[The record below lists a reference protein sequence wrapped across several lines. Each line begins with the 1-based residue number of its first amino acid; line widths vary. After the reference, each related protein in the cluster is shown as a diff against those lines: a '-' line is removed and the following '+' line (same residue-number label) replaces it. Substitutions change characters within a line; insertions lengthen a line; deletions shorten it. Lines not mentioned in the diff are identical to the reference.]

1 MKRKLRQRYEK
12 TLDELTLMSNKFA
25 MEVFKHKECAEHL
38 LRTLLKDEII
48 RLRRVEVEKT
58 LTNMWGKGVRLDVM
72 GVGTTGDVYE
82 AEIQNNLSEASVNR
96 ASYNGAL
103 MAMHTIKKG
112 IKFKKKKR
120 YRRFHVV
127 FITDGDA
134 GADIHYFNTQ
144 IQDDSPIGKIM
155 HDFHTANV
163 DDMQDEVLKKYV
175 GYYKRTPE
183 GRKHMCKIMDKIHRD
198 GERAG
203 FRKGEKRKSKM
214 IAISL
219 YESGMP
225 IQEIMKHT
233 RESEQQIRKWVMH
246 A

>member
-96 ASYNGAL
+96 ASYNSAL

-120 YRRFHVV
+120 YRRFHVM
-127 FITDGDA
+127 FITDVDA